1 MKDPGKLAM
10 LMAILAMAASVV
22 CKVGLWAL
30 NKKTA
35 TP

>member
-1 MKDPGKLAM
+1 MKDFGNPAM
-10 LMAILAMAASVV
+10 PMAILAMAASVV